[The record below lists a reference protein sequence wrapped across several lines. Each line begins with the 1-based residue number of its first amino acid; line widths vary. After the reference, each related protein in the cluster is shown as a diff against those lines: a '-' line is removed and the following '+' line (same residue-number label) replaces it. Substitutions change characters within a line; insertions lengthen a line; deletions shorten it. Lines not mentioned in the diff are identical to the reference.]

1 MNNFVSNGDVLVV
14 KTPIEVYG
22 GDCLK
27 IGALFG
33 ISKTWA
39 SKGEKVEILTSGVF
53 DVKKSSLERWEVGD
67 PLYWNDVT
75 NLVTNVSGSS
85 RSFVGVAIESTNP
98 EIASVGRMKLFRS

>member
-39 SKGEKVEILTSGVF
+39 DKGEKVEIFTSGVF
-53 DVKKSSLERWEVGD
+53 DVKKSSLENWQVGD
-67 PLYWNDVT
+67 PLYWNEDT
-75 NLVTNVSGSS
+75 NLVTNLSGSNQ
-85 RSFVGVAIESTNP
+85 SFVGVAIESTNP
-98 EIASVGRMKLFRS
+98 KMASIGRMKLFHN